1 MSAQQEATST
11 AATNDEHTPAKDQ
24 AAKGKSDASSS
35 RTKKKAGPTVNKRL
49 DGANAMPFPSSSK
62 RTRVEAPD
70 KSKNE
75 SGSATKGSHKRS
87 VLLVIDALRFDFISP
102 DPPQPPSPYHHN
114 VLRLPAE
121 LTQKYPDRSF
131 IYTSFADPPTT
142 TLQRIKGITAG
153 SLPTFIDM
161 GSNFGG
167 ASNLEDSFISQ
178 LTAAGKRIALM
189 GDDTWMT
196 VYPNSFN
203 ISHPYDSFNVEDL
216 HTVDNGVI
224 EHIFPLL
231 RDETKPWDFLIG
243 HFLGVDHVGHRLGPD
258 HPTMKTKL
266 EQMDQV
272 LRDVVDLLDDDTL
285 LILMGDHGMD
295 RKGDHGGDTELEV
308 TAAMWFYSKGR
319 SLLHP
324 SAQIHERL
332 APHALFPGAF
342 VSHRSVQQIDLV
354 PTLSL
359 LLGLPIPYNNLG
371 SIIPELFW
379 EDKDGKRFNEALKLN
394 AAQIRK
400 YLHTYRA
407 SSYGGELDDAWSSL
421 ERIWDMTAED
431 TPAASWLAL
440 DGYMRT
446 VLSVCRALWAQFNI
460 ALIGIG
466 LILMVLSTL
475 ATWGIW
481 SHLEK
486 DKDNWEVWA
495 GQFLRKNLISS
506 GGAAVIGL
514 FGFLWR
520 HKLGVDVVQQM
531 IFSAGLAALVSSL
544 IYAPPR
550 ISLAKLKSLPLPMIL
565 HAAAFASNSF
575 VVWED
580 RIITFLLLSTLI
592 PSVLTG
598 FSAPTSRLRY
608 RILGFSGLFAA
619 CIRLM
624 ATSTVCREEQQPNCH
639 VTFYASASLTSPPL
653 LILILSI
660 PTALALPWI
669 IRRFLRIS
677 QSDKGVAGLFLP
689 YVLPAVLLQGNL
701 AWLLEWAGTTDVLEP
716 SWSSTLRIS
725 RTAFGWGATLTT
737 LVLGGLLWFVVPLC
751 LQVSA
756 KDSAAGHEKKQV
768 TVVGFA
774 NAFGSPYVIFWSIAF
789 GLFYVTSQP
798 TAQIVLGLGAVA
810 LLAYL
815 EVVDS
820 VRDVHALDAA
830 FSSATPSD
838 ALNLDT
844 LPSGS
849 ASVSFSEIVPLAL
862 LALHTYYATGHQSTI
877 SSIQWKAAFVLT
889 PTLTYPLSPL
899 LVILNTFGP
908 QFLFGMTAP
917 LVALWNVA
925 PLPHP
930 ASYEQARRESVRAA
944 LGMML
949 YHSTLLVGSAVT
961 AAWLRRHLM
970 VWKIFAPRFMNAAA
984 SLLAVDLGLLVGVGL
999 GVARISDR
1007 VAALF
1012 GGPTFASRKVD

>member
-1 MSAQQEATST
+1 MAGKGFLLLLWVSAIHLAAIYLYTRGFLLSRLSLSETSSW
-11 AATNDEHTPAKDQ
+11 NNSQ
-24 AAKGKSDASSS
+24 AFA
-35 RTKKKAGPTVNKRL
+35 
-49 DGANAMPFPSSSK
+49 
-62 RTRVEAPD
+62 
-70 KSKNE
+70 
-75 SGSATKGSHKRS
+75 GSHKRA

-102 DPPQPPSPYHHN
+102 DPPHPPSPYHHN

-121 LTQKYPDRSF
+121 LTEKHPDRSF
-131 IYTSFADPPTT
+131 VFTSFADPPTT
-142 TLQRIKGITAG
+142 TLQRIKGITTG

-167 ASNLEDSFISQ
+167 SSNLEDSFIGQ
-178 LTAAGKRIALM
+178 LTAAGKKIAFM

-196 VYPNSFN
+196 VYPDSFDT
-203 ISHPYDSFNVEDL
+203 SFPYDSFNVEDL

-224 EHIFPLL
+224 EHLFPLL
-231 RDETKPWDFLIG
+231 RDESKPWDLLVG
-243 HFLGVDHVGHRLGPD
+243 HFLGVDHVGHRVGPD
-258 HPTMKTKL
+258 HPVMKTKL
-266 EQMDQV
+266 EQMDRV
-272 LRDVVDLLDDDTL
+272 LRDVVELLDDDTL
-285 LILMGDHGMD
+285 LVLMGDHGMD
-295 RKGDHGGDTELEV
+295 RKGDHGGDTEMEV

-332 APHALFPGAF
+332 IPYSLFPGAN
-342 VSHRSVQQIDLV
+342 VSHRSIQQIDLV

-379 EDKDGKRFNEALKLN
+379 EDQEGRRFEEALKLN
-394 AAQIRK
+394 AAQVRD
-400 YLHTYRA
+400 YLQTYRA
-407 SSYGGELDDAWSSL
+407 SPHGSELDDAWASL
-421 ERIWDMTAED
+421 ERIWNMSAQDIPTAHRI
-431 TPAASWLAL
+431 AL

-446 VLSVCRALWAQFNI
+446 VLSVCRYLWAQFN
-460 ALIGIG
+460 LG
-466 LILMVLSTL
+466 LIVTGLVLMVLSTL
-475 ATWGIW
+475 MTMGIW
-481 SHLEK
+481 TTLERK
-486 DKDNWEVWA
+486 EGWETWA
-495 GQFLRKNLISS
+495 GQFLQNGLYAS
-506 GGAAVIGL
+506 GVAAAIGLFSVPWRTKLGMDVAQPVILSATLAAVI
-514 FGFLWR
+514 
-520 HKLGVDVVQQM
+520 
-531 IFSAGLAALVSSL
+531 SSL
-544 IYAPPR
+544 IRAPPK
-550 ISLAKLKSLPLPMIL
+550 ISITDLKSLPLPMIL

-580 RIITFLLLSTLI
+580 HVITFLLLSTI
-592 PSVLTG
+592 VPSIITG
-598 FSAPTSRLRY
+598 LAAPTSRFRY
-608 RILGFSGLFAA
+608 RILGFSALFAA

-624 ATSTVCREEQQPNCH
+624 AISTVCREEQQPNCH
-639 VTFYASASLTSPPL
+639 VTFYASASLTAPPPT
-653 LILILSI
+653 ILILSI

-677 QSDKGVAGLFLP
+677 QSDRGVAGLFLP
-689 YVLPAVLLQGNL
+689 YLLPAVLLQGSV
-701 AWLLEWAGTTDVLEP
+701 AWLLEWAETTHTLES
-716 SWSSTLRIS
+716 SWSGTLRTS
-725 RTAFGWGATLTT
+725 RTLLGWGATLTT
-737 LVLGGLLWFVVPLC
+737 LFLGGLLWFIVPLC

-756 KDSAAGHEKKQV
+756 KDSIVAPGAKEKKEV

-774 NAFGSPYVIFWSIAF
+774 NAFGSPYIIFWSVLF

-798 TAQIVLGLGAVA
+798 TAQVVLGIAAIA

-820 VRDVHALDAA
+820 VRDVRALDAA
-830 FSSATPSD
+830 FSSATPSS
-838 ALNLDT
+838 ALNMDA

-849 ASVSFSEIVPLAL
+849 ASVSFAEITPLAL

-889 PTLTYPLSPL
+889 PTLSYPISPL

-917 LVALWNVA
+917 LLALWNLA

-949 YHSTLLVGSAVT
+949 YHGTLLVGSAIT

-970 VWKIFAPRFMNAAA
+970 VWKIFAPKFMNAAG

-999 GVARISDR
+999 GVSRITER
-1007 VAALF
+1007 VGLLF
-1012 GGPTFASRKVD
+1012 GGPAFASRKVD